1 MPQET
6 GVRLWMYNRPGAEFW
21 GPDAQE
27 RALMMARSQGATN
40 YRFETITRYVALE
53 RENAIAFQSGRYVF
67 LDPVTGRTVVVSAQ
81 ELEQQERK
89 RGSGSVY
96 ESDDDTSPRQQG
108 LALGRSLATLIGI
121 SAAADFE
128 AMQTLGMW
136 FAELHNYRDMRQ
148 GTRFVAAFMEG
159 FKSETE
165 TLNGDSKRLD
175 APPSVTP
182 PP

>member
-1 MPQET
+1 MSTET
-6 GVRLWMYNRPGAEFW
+6 GVRLWMYNQPGAEFW

-27 RALMMARSQGATN
+27 RALMAAHSQGATN

-53 RENAIAFQSGRYVF
+53 SEQSIGFYDGAYLIV
-67 LDPVTGRTVVVSAQ
+67 DPVTGAIVRRTPTQLAD
-81 ELEQQERK
+81 ERK
-89 RGSGSVY
+89 RGSGVY
-96 ESDDDTSPRQQG
+96 SADDDDTSPRQQG

-121 SAAADFE
+121 SATPDFE

-159 FKSETE
+159 FKGEAG
-165 TLNGDSKRLD
+165 TLDGDSKRLD
-175 APPSVTP
+175 APPPPAP